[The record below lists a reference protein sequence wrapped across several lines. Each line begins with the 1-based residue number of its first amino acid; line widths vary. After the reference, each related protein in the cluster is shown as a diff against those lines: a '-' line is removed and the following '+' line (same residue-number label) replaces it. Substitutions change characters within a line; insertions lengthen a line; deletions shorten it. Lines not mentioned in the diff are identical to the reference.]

1 MSKKF
6 DDLEKGKK
14 EKEEI
19 INNLK
24 EEFSTLQRMV
34 KTLEKESDGQ
44 EQYSRRNCKSFH
56 GIEENKDEI
65 TDDLVASF
73 IKDKMDTEIYSSHR
87 IGTSNPRKKR
97 SMFDT
102 TIGEMFSRTM
112 AYYIN
117 IVSIVGY
124 AGTWKN

>member
-44 EQYSRRNCKSFH
+44 EQY
-56 GIEENKDEI
+56 
-65 TDDLVASF
+65 
-73 IKDKMDTEIYSSHR
+73 
-87 IGTSNPRKKR
+87 
-97 SMFDT
+97 
-102 TIGEMFSRTM
+102 
-112 AYYIN
+112 
-117 IVSIVGY
+117 
-124 AGTWKN
+124 